1 MIQWEYKYDCITYTS
16 NYDLIDILNDY
27 GNEGWEVVSII
38 EHNPTYPTCFYIYL
52 KRQKKYTVQL

>member
-16 NYDLIDILNDY
+16 NRHLVDILNDY

-38 EHNPTYPTCFYIYL
+38 EHNPACFCIYL

>member
-1 MIQWEYKYDCITYTS
+1 MIQWEYKYTYITYTS
-16 NYDLIDILNDY
+16 NCDLVDILNDY

-38 EHNPTYPTCFYIYL
+38 EHKPNCFNIFC

>member
-1 MIQWEYKYDCITYTS
+1 MIQWEYKYNYITCIS
-16 NYDLIDILNDY
+16 DSDLVNILNDY

-38 EHNPTYPTCFYIYL
+38 EHNPTCFYIYL

>member
-1 MIQWEYKYDCITYTS
+1 MIQWEYKYNSITCTT

-27 GNEGWEVVSII
+27 GNDGWEVVSII
-38 EHNPTYPTCFYIYL
+38 KHSPSCFYIYC

>member
-1 MIQWEYKYDCITYTS
+1 MIQWEYKYNSITCTLDC
-16 NYDLIDILNDY
+16 DLVDILNDY

-38 EHNPTYPTCFYIYL
+38 EHNLYFNIWF